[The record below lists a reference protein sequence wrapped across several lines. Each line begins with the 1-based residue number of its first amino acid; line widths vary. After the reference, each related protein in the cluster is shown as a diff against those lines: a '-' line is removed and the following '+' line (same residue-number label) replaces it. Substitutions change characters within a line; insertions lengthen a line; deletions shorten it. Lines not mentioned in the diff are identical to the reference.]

1 LSLDLSQSCS
11 LFHPIVMPIL
21 ETVSSELRSLPQ
33 SVHITLESTPDLLD
47 PEVDDFQRISSDQW
61 NSDRYWI
68 AWTEGL
74 GAWVT
79 PDGNEV
85 ILLVSDQADLTDLE
99 GPLTTG
105 LTSVIAGACLNL
117 RGQVAIHAN
126 AVAFNGRAV
135 AFAGYSGMGKSTLSA
150 YCASRGAG
158 FITDDVLIVNAD
170 GLVHPGNPRLKLY
183 PHTGESLG
191 LAATEE
197 TDYKIYYLPDQLG
210 ATLMTQAV
218 PIANLYLLAESE
230 DDRIYTEALAPSQAA
245 FELLT
250 HSYYAGRLLGS
261 NPELFDAY
269 LRLVTQA
276 SVKKLFYPRDF
287 KKLPEVYEFLLNEAQ
302 EASIC

>member
-1 LSLDLSQSCS
+1 MSL
-11 LFHPIVMPIL
+11 L
-21 ETVSSELRSLPQ
+21 ETVSSELRSLPLG
-33 SVHITLESTPDLLD
+33 VHITLESTPHILD
-47 PEVDDFQRISSDQW
+47 PETIDFQLTSSDQW
-61 NSDRYWI
+61 SSDRYWI
-68 AWTEGL
+68 AWTETL

-126 AVAFNGRAV
+126 AVALNGRAV

-191 LAATEE
+191 LNATEE
-197 TDYKIYYLPDQLG
+197 TDYKIYYPPDQLG
-210 ATLMTQAV
+210 ATLITQAV
-218 PIANLYLLAESE
+218 PIANLYLLAEG
-230 DDRIYTEALAPSQAA
+230 DRIYAEELAPSQAA
-245 FELLT
+245 FDLLT
-250 HSYYAGRLLGS
+250 HSYYAGRLLAS
-261 NPELFDAY
+261 NPDLFDAY

-302 EASIC
+302 EASVR

>member
-1 LSLDLSQSCS
+1 MSL
-11 LFHPIVMPIL
+11 L
-21 ETVSSELRSLPQ
+21 ETVSSELRSLPLG
-33 SVHITLESTPDLLD
+33 VHITLESTPHILD
-47 PEVDDFQRISSDQW
+47 PEVIDFQLTSSDQW
-61 NSDRYWI
+61 SSDRYWI
-68 AWTEGL
+68 AWTETL

-126 AVAFNGRAV
+126 AVALNGRAV

-191 LAATEE
+191 LNATEE
-197 TDYKIYYLPDQLG
+197 TDYKIYYPPDQLG
-210 ATLMTQAV
+210 ATLITQAV
-218 PIANLYLLAESE
+218 PIANLYLLAEG
-230 DDRIYTEALAPSQAA
+230 DRIYAEELAPSQAA
-245 FELLT
+245 FDLLT
-250 HSYYAGRLLGS
+250 HSYYAGRLLAS
-261 NPELFDAY
+261 NPDLFDAY

-302 EASIC
+302 EASVR